1 MPLHVLIGIGAIMII
16 VCLVVRDRTEYRIE
30 KLKRELRALLMDE
43 KRQADMRKDI
53 EQNVAQA
60 SEALL
65 RADRRNNS
73 MRRGCDVAAALL
85 DQLEEF
91 EEEGVPMR
99 RRDFDLDGLSP
110 EEDVEI
116 EDDQTEVPEV

>member
-16 VCLVVRDRTEYRIE
+16 VCLVVRDRTEYRIQ

-53 EQNVAQA
+53 DLNVAQA
-60 SEALL
+60 FEALL

-73 MRRGCDVAAALL
+73 MRKGCDAAAELL

>member
-16 VCLVVRDRTEYRIE
+16 ACLVVRDRTEYRIE

-43 KRQADMRKDI
+43 KQQADIRKDI

-73 MRRGCDVAAALL
+73 MRRG
-85 DQLEEF
+85 
-91 EEEGVPMR
+91 
-99 RRDFDLDGLSP
+99 
-110 EEDVEI
+110 
-116 EDDQTEVPEV
+116 

>member
-16 VCLVVRDRTEYRIE
+16 ACLVVRDRTEYRIE

-43 KRQADMRKDI
+43 KQQADIRKDI

-73 MRRGCDVAAALL
+73 MRRGCDVAAELL

-91 EEEGVPMR
+91 EEEGAPVR
-99 RRDFDLDGLSP
+99 RSDFDELSL
-110 EEDVEI
+110 EENVENKG
-116 EDDQTEVPEV
+116 DQTEVSEV